1 MAEEKQV
8 LINESTLQ
16 SMAETIREKKG
27 LPSSETVQTGTT
39 TEIIH
44 HETKLV
50 TKYSHTDNIDD
61 AGVATGTYGSNLDI
75 TDVVTIEGA
84 TELHVE
90 LYYGTENVS
99 YDFVCVWEGDKG
111 GTSVNYG
118 YSNSISGKLGG
129 NNATTFQTATKIEYT
144 ITGDTVTFGFHSDSS
159 STYYGY
165 YAIVTAELAEPW
177 DEEVVVP
184 VYEEIPVN
192 RMLPSEMIEAMASLS
207 AGIGTIKTVQKSVS
221 KNSSNINIGTAEDI
235 TFPCF
240 VYARGYEDTSTGSV
254 TGDRCGLIAVYEKDG
269 GYAIKHLLPGG
280 SYSNGT
286 PFTVRLG
293 QYKYSPASG
302 NITTSPVTYFRGVS
316 TSDTDFKYVVI
327 YFE

>member
-39 TEIIH
+39 TEIVH
-44 HETKLV
+44 HETKLI

-61 AGVATGTYGSNLDI
+61 TGVATGTHGHNLDI

-90 LYYGTENVS
+90 LYYGTENVN
-99 YDFVCVWEGDKG
+99 YDFVCVWEGDKD
-111 GTSVNYG
+111 GTSVAYNY
-118 YSNSISGKLGG
+118 SSSISGKLGS
-129 NNATTFQTATKIEYT
+129 NSANTFATATKVEYT
-144 ITGDTVTFGFHSDSS
+144 ITGDTVTFGFHSDSGS
-159 STYYGY
+159 AYYGY

-192 RMLPSEMIEAMASLS
+192 RMLPSEMIEAVASLS

-221 KNSSNINIGTAEDI
+221 KNSMNINIGKAEDI

-240 VYARGYEDTSTGSV
+240 VYAWGYEDTVATST
-254 TGDRCGLIAVYEKDG
+254 TGERFGLIAVCEEDG
-269 GYAIKHLLPGG
+269 VYTIKNFFPGG
-280 SYSNGT
+280 SYKNGT
-286 PFTVRLG
+286 PFTVQLG
-293 QYKYSPASG
+293 KYKYYPASG
-302 NITTSPVTYFRGVS
+302 NITASPATYYRGSS
-316 TSDTDFKYVVI
+316 TSDTSFKYMVI